1 MVGPPTLAISSR
13 NELLAAV
20 LERLEL
26 WFRRLDA
33 RPGELYEAN
42 HMSDKGTARKNTS
55 NVRDIKRED
64 LSVGGNDRR
73 KGKARGLVE
82 QSDAVKPG

>member
-1 MVGPPTLAISSR
+1 MAISSR

-26 WFRRLDA
+26 WFRRLDV

-42 HMSDKGTARKNTS
+42 HMSDKVMQGRKNTS
-55 NVRDIKRED
+55 NVKI
-64 LSVGGNDRR
+64 V
-73 KGKARGLVE
+73 KGKNAVQKGLIDARERHGDWWSNQTRISVE
-82 QSDAVKPG
+82 DSSA